1 MRSGKGID
9 ACGDFFDIAVIES
22 VDSIKACREHDIARI
37 AGVDAVLS
45 AEEQAGGRGYHD
57 EHHCCEHADGRESR
71 AVSLHSVGH

>member
-1 MRSGKGID
+1 MQYNQQVLRRLQLTELGMLVDID
-9 ACGDFFDIAVIES
+9 CV
-22 VDSIKACREHDIARI
+22 CREHDIARI